1 LEHVLGR
8 PDSILDLW
16 PSPGERDAVF
26 SEIRSGRTVHNREM
40 LVMRPS
46 GDRRLL
52 LSAEDFELPTGHHAL
67 FVVLDITERSALEMQ
82 VHSLQKMEAI
92 GTLAAGVAH
101 DFNNLLTIIGGHV
114 SLILDVSQLTNEDRD
129 ALEQVRTAVTRA
141 AKLTQQLLAYSRR
154 QQLDVKPFQ
163 VNPMVLRLTGLLA
176 PVMGET
182 IQVVHQLDPSV
193 PAVVGDEHQI
203 EQVVINMAVN
213 ARDAMPRGGELRLS
227 TSVVDLT
234 DRSPPRD
241 SDALPG
247 RYVRLTLEDTGA
259 GMDAETLSRVFEPFF
274 TTKEVGRGTG
284 LGLATAF
291 GIIKQHQGWID
302 VHSEPGRGTTFEVFL
317 PATAA
322 TVSFSPPTLSPKR
335 AAAGGEC
342 ILVAE
347 DEASVRQFV
356 RSILLRHG
364 YKVIEASNG
373 PEALNLARN
382 HDGQIQVLL
391 TDFVMPEGM
400 NGRELADV
408 LLQERP
414 ALKVIVCTG
423 YSTELVGLGNTR
435 NLTVLRKPFEAE
447 ELLAILHRVLSA

>member
-1 LEHVLGR
+1 
-8 PDSILDLW
+8 
-16 PSPGERDAVF
+16 
-26 SEIRSGRTVHNREM
+26 
-40 LVMRPS
+40 
-46 GDRRLL
+46 
-52 LSAEDFELPTGHHAL
+52 
-67 FVVLDITERSALEMQ
+67 
-82 VHSLQKMEAI
+82 
-92 GTLAAGVAH
+92 
-101 DFNNLLTIIGGHV
+101 
-114 SLILDVSQLTNEDRD
+114 
-129 ALEQVRTAVTRA
+129 
-141 AKLTQQLLAYSRR
+141 
-154 QQLDVKPFQ
+154 
-163 VNPMVLRLTGLLA
+163 
-176 PVMGET
+176 
-182 IQVVHQLDPSV
+182 
-193 PAVVGDEHQI
+193 
-203 EQVVINMAVN
+203 
-213 ARDAMPRGGELRLS
+213 
-227 TSVVDLT
+227 
-234 DRSPPRD
+234 
-241 SDALPG
+241 
-247 RYVRLTLEDTGA
+247 
-259 GMDAETLSRVFEPFF
+259 
-274 TTKEVGRGTG
+274 
-284 LGLATAF
+284 
-291 GIIKQHQGWID
+291 

-373 PEALNLARN
+373 PEALKLARN